1 MDAFNDH
8 FYRTMVT
15 SKDVGMDGSRL
26 KMFLQSVGYK
36 EIVNTPPRVLL
47 SGTEAVGPPRV
58 GFFQVRIEI
67 SEGICKSTL
76 QQKGHLV
83 AFFIGK
89 TCIATIGLGVLE
101 VYFLMGYIH
110 VPTDNDRFDGIQ
122 LQYILSEVILPTHAV
137 VQTSQ
142 FVL

>member
-47 SGTEAVGPPRV
+47 SGTEAVGPP
-58 GFFQVRIEI
+58 
-67 SEGICKSTL
+67 
-76 QQKGHLV
+76 
-83 AFFIGK
+83 
-89 TCIATIGLGVLE
+89 
-101 VYFLMGYIH
+101 
-110 VPTDNDRFDGIQ
+110 
-122 LQYILSEVILPTHAV
+122 
-137 VQTSQ
+137 
-142 FVL
+142 